1 MGLSAPLIE
10 SSVYAQIGAENSG
23 NDICCGAIPAALRPL
38 DAKGCRAQVGFMKN
52 LHRIEAPPRGARF
65 EAPDPDACETMLDV
79 RAGVD
84 EIDRMLVAL
93 IARRQGYMD
102 AAARIKPSRDVVR
115 DEARIRQVLANV
127 KAEAERQGLSWAIA
141 EPVWRELMERCI
153 AHEFEVWDATRV

>member
-1 MGLSAPLIE
+1 
-10 SSVYAQIGAENSG
+10 
-23 NDICCGAIPAALRPL
+23 
-38 DAKGCRAQVGFMKN
+38 MKN
-52 LHRIEAPPRGARF
+52 IHRIEAPRRERF
-65 EAPDPDACETMLDV
+65 SAPDPDACETMLDV

-102 AAARIKPSRDVVR
+102 AAARIKPSREVVR

-153 AHEFEVWDATRV
+153 AHEFDVWDATRS

>member
-1 MGLSAPLIE
+1 
-10 SSVYAQIGAENSG
+10 
-23 NDICCGAIPAALRPL
+23 
-38 DAKGCRAQVGFMKN
+38 MKN
-52 LHRIEAPPRGARF
+52 IHRIEEPKPGRF
-65 EAPDPDACETMLDV
+65 AAPDPAVCETMLDV

-115 DEARIRQVLANV
+115 DDTRIQQVLSNV
-127 KAEAERQGLSWAIA
+127 RAEAERRGLSWAIA

-153 AHEFEVWDATRV
+153 AYEFDVWDATRA